1 VKGRTMPNLIAH
13 LPRVLR
19 VLALCALA
27 VLAGCK
33 TELFTKQT
41 ESDANDLTAALLE
54 DGIDAAKATADGGK
68 SWNVSVDEKQVVRAL
83 AVLKSKG
90 LPQEKHVTLGD
101 MFKKEGLISTP
112 TEERVRFIHGVTQEL
127 SDTLSKIDGVVV
139 AKVHIVLPNN
149 DPMAPQVKPS
159 SASVFVKYRWSANL
173 SALVPSIKNLVSRS
187 VEGLSYENV
196 TVTLVPGSEAPP
208 PILLPEETALWPWLL
223 AAFLPLLLIAA
234 AAGVL
239 FLRPQWLPPRFVPGP
254 LKRFLPA
261 APADAAAPAE
271 AAPAAAEVT

>member
-1 VKGRTMPNLIAH
+1 VKEDRTMPTSPSRA
-13 LPRVLR
+13 LR
-19 VLALCALA
+19 VFALLVLA

-33 TELFTKQT
+33 SELYTKQS
-41 ESDANDLTAALLE
+41 ESDANDLIAALLE
-54 DGIDAAKATADGGK
+54 EGVDAEKSSPDSGK

-83 AVLKSKG
+83 AVLRSKG

-159 SASVFVKYRWSANL
+159 SASVFVKYSPESNVA
-173 SALVPSIKNLVSRS
+173 SLVPAIKNLVSRS
-187 VEGLSYENV
+187 VEGLAYENV
-196 TVTLVPGSEAPP
+196 TVTLVPGSEAPAP
-208 PILLPEETALWPWLL
+208 AAVAESAALWPWLL
-223 AAFLPLLLIAA
+223 CLLPLMLLGAA
-234 AAGVL
+234 AAVL
-239 FLRPQWLPPRFVPGP
+239 FMRPQWLPTRLFVGP
-254 LKRFLPA
+254 LKRFMPVEAADPA
-261 APADAAAPAE
+261 PVAE
-271 AAPAAAEVT
+271 AALPQAPAP

>member
-1 VKGRTMPNLIAH
+1 MMGGTMRNRFMLA
-13 LPRVLR
+13 LR

-27 VLAGCK
+27 TLAGCK

-41 ESDANDLTAALLE
+41 EADANDLTAALLE
-54 DGIDAAKATADGGK
+54 EGIDAAKASGDAGK
-68 SWNVSVDEKQVVRAL
+68 TWNVSVDEKQVVRAL

-149 DPMAPQVKPS
+149 DPMAPLVKPS

-196 TVTLVPGSEAPP
+196 TVTLVPGSEAPAP
-208 PILLPEETALWPWLL
+208 VAAPDETALWPWLL
-223 AAFLPLLLIAA
+223 AAFVLVLLAA
-234 AAGVL
+234 PACVL

-254 LKRFLPA
+254 LKRFLPTP
-261 APADAAAPAE
+261 PADAATPAE
-271 AAPAAAEVT
+271 ASAVAPTS